1 MQHAMRDLDD
11 IRAFLEV
18 SRSGSFGAAARLL
31 GLSKSMV
38 SRRIVRL
45 EHSLDA
51 QLLNRTTRGVVLTD
65 AGATFV
71 SHAERALAE
80 LETAREVLRSDSSDV
95 EGQLRIAAPLSFGTT
110 HVAPVLAELALRHP
124 RLRLY
129 TSYSDRRV
137 DLMAERFDLAIRLGS
152 LPDSSLVA
160 RRIAP
165 LYGALVAAPAYLAQH
180 GTPRTLADLA
190 HHEAVIQ
197 GSTTWRLHDGRREH
211 SISVHGRFE
220 SDSGEATLRATLAGL
235 GIAVLPTFL
244 AGEHL
249 GNGGLVALLPQYRIP
264 EFGLYVV
271 RPPPATHTPRTV
283 RVLTDILV
291 EKFGGEPYWDACY
304 QHRRS
309 AAGDKGKS

>member
-1 MQHAMRDLDD
+1 MHDLND

-18 SRSGSFGAAARLL
+18 SRSGSFGAAARVLA
-31 GLSKSMV
+31 LSKSMV

-45 EHSLDA
+45 EQSLGA

-65 AGATFV
+65 AGTTFV
-71 SHAERALAE
+71 GHAERALAE
-80 LETAREVLRSDSSDV
+80 LEAAREALHGDGREV
-95 EGQLRIAAPLSFGTT
+95 EGQLRIAAPLSFGAT

-137 DLMAERFDLAIRLGS
+137 DLLAERFDVAIRLGS

-165 LYGALVAAPAYLAQH
+165 MYGAVVAAPAYLARH
-180 GTPRTLADLA
+180 GTPQTLAELA
-190 HHEAVIQ
+190 RHEVLLE
-197 GSTTWRLHDGRREH
+197 GTTTWRLHDGRREH
-211 SISVHGRFE
+211 SVSVHGRFQ
-220 SDSGEATLRATLAGL
+220 SDSGEATLRAALAGV
-235 GIAVLPTFL
+235 GIASLPTFL
-244 AGEHL
+244 VGEHL
-249 GNGGLVALLPQYRIP
+249 ATGNLVALLPEYRIP

-283 RVLTDILV
+283 RALTEILV

-304 QHRRS
+304 QHRRR
-309 AAGDKGKS
+309 AAGNAEN